1 MRLPDGERLDAAL
14 DLFHDHRWEVQ
25 KPLIYELQLA
35 ELLVVL
41 RPWFEQEFA
50 QKKQRVSVRARPP
63 KVDKGR
69 EGSCRDLVR
78 KRSGGTCERC
88 SVRLAESMHH
98 RRFRS
103 QGGPWTPSNILHL
116 CGDGTTG
123 CHGVLTNT
131 RGAREEFE
139 AAGWIVPSHADWA
152 ETPVLRHGEFVILLD
167 DGGFEPVEKG
177 AA

>member
-1 MRLPDGERLDAAL
+1 MRLPDEELVDAAMQAYWN
-14 DLFHDHRWEVQ
+14 HSWRGQ
-25 KPLIYELQLA
+25 RPLIYEAQMP
-35 ELLVVL
+35 ELLAVL
-41 RPWFEQEFA
+41 GPVLDEFNR
-50 QKKQRVSVRARPP
+50 KRSRVPARKPA
-63 KVDKGR
+63 KVNKGR
-69 EGSCRDLVR
+69 EGPCRDLVR

-103 QGGPWTPSNILHL
+103 QGGPWAPSNILHL

-131 RGAREEFE
+131 KGQRDEFE
-139 AAGWIVPSHADWA
+139 AAGWIVPSHADWR

-167 DGGFEPVEKG
+167 DGGLEPVEKG

>member
-1 MRLPDGERLDAAL
+1 LERAL
-14 DLFHDHRWEVQ
+14 DLFHDHRWQCQKPVIYEVQ
-25 KPLIYELQLA
+25 MP
-35 ELLVVL
+35 ELLVAL
-41 RPWFEQEFA
+41 WPWFEAEFA
-50 QKKQRVSVRARPP
+50 RKRSRLPARKPA

-103 QGGPWTPSNILHL
+103 QGGPWVPSNILHL

-131 RGAREEFE
+131 RGHRAEFE
-139 AAGWIVPSHADWA
+139 AAGWIVPSHADWR
-152 ETPVLRHGEFVILLD
+152 EVPVLRHGVFVILLD